1 MKVKNLLIGL
11 CMIGG
16 VYTSAATAEVIQDWV
31 LTGEVVSVSEHSDET
46 LRVRFH
52 ELEHGDLAE
61 CTMKRRAKRGRVA
74 ADMTMSGIE
83 LPRGSTV
90 TYAFQQTRFE
100 SKWQLLE
107 VQRPVLLSS
116 KL

>member
-16 VYTSAATAEVIQDWV
+16 AYTSAATAEVIQDCV

-83 LPRGSTV
+83 LPRGSC
-90 TYAFQQTRFE
+90 
-100 SKWQLLE
+100 LLYTSPSP
-107 VQRPVLLSS
+107 RD
-116 KL
+116 

>member
-16 VYTSAATAEVIQDWV
+16 AYTSAATAEVIQDCV

-61 CTMKRRAKRGRVA
+61 CTMKRRAKRGHASLGASWCIRQGRHALTHEIERA
-74 ADMTMSGIE
+74 ASH
-83 LPRGSTV
+83 RS
-90 TYAFQQTRFE
+90 AH
-100 SKWQLLE
+100 
-107 VQRPVLLSS
+107 
-116 KL
+116 

>member
-1 MKVKNLLIGL
+1 MKMKNLLIGL

-16 VYTSAATAEVIQDWV
+16 VYTSAATAEVIQDCV
-31 LTGEVVSVSEHSDET
+31 LTGKVVNVSQVDDT
-46 LRVRFH
+46 MRVNFYD
-52 ELEHGDLAE
+52 LEHGELAT
-61 CTMKRRAKRGRVA
+61 CMMKRRAKRGRVA
-74 ADMTMSGIE
+74 ADMTTSGLEI
-83 LPRGSTV
+83 PRGSKV
-90 TYAFQQTRFE
+90 TYAFQQTRSE

>member
-1 MKVKNLLIGL
+1 MKVKNLVIGL

-16 VYTSAATAEVIQDWV
+16 VYTSAATAEVIQDCV
-31 LTGEVVSVSEHSDET
+31 LTGEVVSVSEHSGER

-52 ELEHGDLAE
+52 DLEHGDLAE

-83 LPRGSTV
+83 LPPGSTV

-100 SKWQLLE
+100 SKWKLLDI
-107 VQRPVLLSS
+107 QRPVLLSS
-116 KL
+116 KS

>member
-16 VYTSAATAEVIQDWV
+16 VYTQQPPRLSKIV

-100 SKWQLLE
+100 SVAAAE

>member
-1 MKVKNLLIGL
+1 MKAKKLILGL
-11 CMIGG
+11 CMLGG
-16 VYTSAATAEVIQDWV
+16 IYTSAATAEVIQDCV
-31 LTGEVVSVSEHSDET
+31 LTGEVVSVSQVEDT
-46 LRVRFH
+46 MRVKFYDLKH
-52 ELEHGDLAE
+52 GELAN

-74 ADMTMSGIE
+74 ADMTTSGLEI
-83 LPRGSTV
+83 PRGSTV
-90 TYAFQQTRFE
+90 TYAFQQTRSE

>member
-1 MKVKNLLIGL
+1 MKVKNLAIGL
-11 CMIGG
+11 CMVGS
-16 VYTSAATAEVIQDWV
+16 VYTSAATAEVIQDCV
-31 LTGEVVSVSEHSDET
+31 LTGEVVSVSQVQDT
-46 LRVRFH
+46 MRVKFYD
-52 ELEHGDLAE
+52 LEHGDLAN

-74 ADMTMSGIE
+74 ADMTTSGLEI
-83 LPRGSTV
+83 PRGSTV
-90 TYAFQQTRFE
+90 TYAFRQTRSE

>member
-1 MKVKNLLIGL
+1 MKTKNLLIGL

-16 VYTSAATAEVIQDWV
+16 VYTSAATAEVIQDCV
-31 LTGEVVSVSEHSDET
+31 LTGEVVSVSQVEDT
-46 LRVRFH
+46 MRVKFYG
-52 ELEHGDLAE
+52 LEHGELAN

-74 ADMTMSGIE
+74 ADMTTSGLEI
-83 LPRGSTV
+83 PRGSKV
-90 TYAFQQTRFE
+90 TYAFQQTRSE
-100 SKWQLLE
+100 SKWQLLD